1 MLQLCILTC
10 TESGNTVTIIVAETQ
25 NLRKPPIFLV
35 LKMNMS
41 KTTSAI
47 AFCRKRKITEAFC
60 QLNPFQPSLS
70 VEHTS

>member
-1 MLQLCILTC
+1 MLHLCILTF

-41 KTTSAI
+41 KTTGAI
-47 AFCRKRKITEAFC
+47 AFKKRKITEAFC
-60 QLNPFQPSLS
+60 QLNPFQPLLS